1 MDIKRSATLRLALV
15 AVCSVLQ
22 ISAGVSAQGRAAGVR
37 PFILEEA
44 TIAGIHS
51 AFASHQLTCVDL
63 VSRYLK
69 RIDAYDHKGPNLNS
83 VLTINAG
90 ALKTAAELD
99 KKYASGPSARAAL
112 HCIPVLLKDNYS
124 TVDMPTTAGAKTLAN
139 EVPVAEATIV
149 KRLREAG
156 VVIIGKSNLTE
167 LALAGTT
174 VSSLGGQTRNPYDLT
189 RTPGGSSGGT
199 GAAIASNLAAG
210 GTGSDTGNSVRS
222 PASANSVVGIRPTRG
237 LVSRYGIVPVS
248 LTQDEAGPITRTVED
263 AARMLDVMAGYDPS
277 DPITAFG
284 IQKVA
289 KTYTAFLDPNGLKG
303 RRIGLLTDFLG
314 RESIHSEVN
323 RVVEED
329 VLAFERLGAT
339 IVRINIPQLDTLSDV
354 SVIEFE
360 FKIVFNQYLA
370 RFMPNASVRTLD
382 EFMGRGEFHP
392 TSKTV
397 LESSRSVV
405 DGMKDREYERKL
417 QKRVEL
423 RQAVMKVMADYKLDA
438 ILYPHQQ
445 RLVAAIGEPQLERN
459 GVLSNGT
466 GFPAITFPGGFSKPS
481 ATAPLG
487 IPIGIEL
494 LGPDWSEPE
503 LIRMAYAFEQNT
515 RLRKPPASTPSI
527 R

>member
-1 MDIKRSATLRLALV
+1 
-15 AVCSVLQ
+15 
-22 ISAGVSAQGRAAGVR
+22 
-37 PFILEEA
+37 
-44 TIAGIHS
+44 
-51 AFASHQLTCVDL
+51 
-63 VSRYLK
+63 
-69 RIDAYDHKGPNLNS
+69 
-83 VLTINAG
+83 
-90 ALKTAAELD
+90 
-99 KKYASGPSARAAL
+99 
-112 HCIPVLLKDNYS
+112 
-124 TVDMPTTAGAKTLAN
+124 
-139 EVPVAEATIV
+139 
-149 KRLREAG
+149 
-156 VVIIGKSNLTE
+156 
-167 LALAGTT
+167 
-174 VSSLGGQTRNPYDLT
+174 
-189 RTPGGSSGGT
+189 
-199 GAAIASNLAAG
+199 
-210 GTGSDTGNSVRS
+210 
-222 PASANSVVGIRPTRG
+222 
-237 LVSRYGIVPVS
+237 
-248 LTQDEAGPITRTVED
+248 
-263 AARMLDVMAGYDPS
+263 MAGYDPS

-445 RLVAAIGEPQLERN
+445 RLVAAIGETQLERN
-459 GVLSNGT
+459 GVLSTGT